1 MRRKLLFIVLCI
13 LFFPNVYA
21 INKYKVNLYVDKDNN
36 VSKKETINI
45 YEDFELKLPDSGN
58 IPNEIYG
65 YSLLLKKVNSNYD
78 YVRKNNIISFSTKGN
93 VFVNTEYT
101 INYKKSNTNSY
112 YVLLEGINKKIDL
125 VEIVIDFE
133 DKTRIE
139 NIDFYIN
146 NEKNDKITYYYDEG
160 KIVASY
166 YYLDSNSVIGV
177 KVNKKIRSG
186 NSTVSLFSLLFPIF
200 SLIVSILIWYLFGR
214 DKILKKERCIYP
226 DKRLNYFDVVRLYK
240 EKVDKDDIIANLFML
255 CSNGYV
261 SIKEEKD
268 DIKLIY
274 NKKYEGHSYSES
286 ILFDSLFL
294 KNYEGSLSGV
304 IDKNRKKKYVDVIS
318 VKDIRIKRCIDL
330 IKANENVDSKRYEFF
345 EKGTDNKKKII
356 LGLSIISMLV
366 IIINPF
372 LGNMIYMLLGMIISS
387 LLYTIMYTIIN
398 SMNFNKDR
406 KYLFTIGIVL
416 MFLVIILGFIIGL
429 GSIYELSLFIGVI
442 CIIVML
448 LLAKYMP
455 KRTIYGSKL
464 YSKLEGFK
472 DLLDNG
478 NSKDYNSILDYN
490 EDYYYDIL
498 SYTYLFNNREET
510 IKKFNKVIK
519 KECDWYEGINE
530 YSFVKFNKLCDVI
543 VDILRENN

>member
-1 MRRKLLFIVLCI
+1 
-13 LFFPNVYA
+13 
-21 INKYKVNLYVDKDNN
+21 
-36 VSKKETINI
+36 
-45 YEDFELKLPDSGN
+45 
-58 IPNEIYG
+58 
-65 YSLLLKKVNSNYD
+65 
-78 YVRKNNIISFSTKGN
+78 
-93 VFVNTEYT
+93 
-101 INYKKSNTNSY
+101 
-112 YVLLEGINKKIDL
+112 
-125 VEIVIDFE
+125 
-133 DKTRIE
+133 
-139 NIDFYIN
+139 
-146 NEKNDKITYYYDEG
+146 
-160 KIVASY
+160 
-166 YYLDSNSVIGV
+166 
-177 KVNKKIRSG
+177 
-186 NSTVSLFSLLFPIF
+186 
-200 SLIVSILIWYLFGR
+200 
-214 DKILKKERCIYP
+214 
-226 DKRLNYFDVVRLYK
+226 
-240 EKVDKDDIIANLFML
+240 
-255 CSNGYV
+255 
-261 SIKEEKD
+261 
-268 DIKLIY
+268 
-274 NKKYEGHSYSES
+274 
-286 ILFDSLFL
+286 
-294 KNYEGSLSGV
+294 
-304 IDKNRKKKYVDVIS
+304 
-318 VKDIRIKRCIDL
+318 
-330 IKANENVDSKRYEFF
+330 
-345 EKGTDNKKKII
+345 
-356 LGLSIISMLV
+356 
-366 IIINPF
+366 
-372 LGNMIYMLLGMIISS
+372 MLLGMIISS